1 MGQPEICRNV
11 KLDQRI
17 IDQLAA
23 IAADEGLE
31 MLAAEVVGSG
41 PKAVLRLVVDG
52 PAGVN
57 LDQCSAVSRQAS
69 ALLDVEDPIRHAYTL
84 EVSSP
89 GLDRKLYSRG
99 DYARFVGHRV
109 KVRMQPGY
117 RACRMVT
124 GELVGLDGDT
134 VQVQDDTLGA
144 VELPF
149 EQIFETRL
157 EVDWDAI
164 MKEGKHR
171 P

>member
-1 MGQPEICRNV
+1 MR
-11 KLDQRI
+11 LDQAV
-17 IDQLAA
+17 IDKLAA

-31 MLAAEVVGSG
+31 MLAAEMVGNG

-52 PAGVN
+52 PDGVN

-89 GLDRKLYSRG
+89 GLDRKLYGPG
-99 DYARFVGHRV
+99 DYDRFAGRRV
-109 KVRMQPGY
+109 KIRMQPGF
-117 RACRMVT
+117 REVRVVT
-124 GELVGLDGDT
+124 GELIGIEDRSVLVHDDSRGHLSLPLDE
-134 VQVQDDTLGA
+134 V
-144 VELPF
+144 F
-149 EQIFETRL
+149 EARI